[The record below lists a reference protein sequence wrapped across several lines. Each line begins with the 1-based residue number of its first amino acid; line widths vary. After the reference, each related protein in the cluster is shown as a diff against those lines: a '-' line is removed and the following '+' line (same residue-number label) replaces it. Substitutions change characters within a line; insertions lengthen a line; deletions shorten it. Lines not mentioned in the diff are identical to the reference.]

1 MRVIPSFV
9 STWKQISCYFLIF
22 TLKLKEL
29 LSIKQTN
36 WRMNTISGILITWDN
51 RSNNH
56 WTKRTVMNRACLLNT
71 QTLRIR
77 KNDMLYMKLLQWIPF
92 LAIKLQIY
100 RQFTAGSRWHY
111 CLIFTQ
117 TLLLKLLFY
126 IFTPQKLSWK
136 TTAVGQSKTLL
147 LLLTNFIPVFQNTIA
162 NKFFILNTHSQQSLT

>member
-29 LSIKQTN
+29 LSIKQAN
-36 WRMNTISGILITWDN
+36 WRTNTISGILITWDN

-77 KNDMLYMKLLQWIPF
+77 KNYMLYMKLLQWIPF

-100 RQFTAGSRWHY
+100 RQFTAGSRWNY

-117 TLLLKLLFY
+117 NFTSKVIVLYFYSTRTLVKDHR
-126 IFTPQKLSWK
+126 SWPIED
-136 TTAVGQSKTLL
+136 T
-147 LLLTNFIPVFQNTIA
+147 FIITH
-162 NKFFILNTHSQQSLT
+162 KFHTSFSEQDRE